1 MSSNLLL
8 TKDKIKKNLL
18 DKAAKIW
25 NISDLNQMDPM
36 VSLLVDSLSYELS
49 KVGQSITSFNSKV
62 LEELA
67 SIVVPGERL
76 TAAPAHAVMKVL
88 PMEPNVVLTSQN
100 QFYIPN
106 GLKTVS
112 YGKIQG
118 DLYFS
123 AIEDSPLINAQ
134 VKWMVQNRETYQIE
148 EGIYKEKLF
157 SVSFAD
163 KRIPDNE
170 IWLGI
175 EPDVHT
181 QIIENM
187 KFFLDIDPA
196 IDVVD
201 QLRFN
206 SNIKIEIVKP
216 NGETISFQNKKKT
229 DLEESFNH
237 NDPLTKLMDIYE
249 NKFLYRELS
258 KEQKKFKITPEA
270 LTNYPDF
277 FKSLFNSELLE
288 FFDTPCLWI
297 KVTFPEVYERKI
309 LDKIKLFLN
318 CFVVANKRITRSY
331 HDLNRS
337 GTVLPIETLTGEE
350 FLFIDKISD
359 QNDYD
364 FTPLF
369 EINNKDDKTGTFKV
383 YYGRMESFD
392 LRNGRLM
399 LEQLTYKVREE
410 GNAFSSMAQDTILV
424 HLDKLYKDI
433 EVLENKL
440 ARLKINYEST
450 FNSYVLISPKKE
462 TEWLEYEYWTT
473 NCELANNLPSGTELQ
488 QYRFANLLHPNSI
501 RLLTTS
507 LGGRATTQGKEK
519 VATLRE
525 LVLSK
530 DRLVSSS
537 DIKNFITKEF
547 GQFIQEINIKP
558 GYKIFPDKKKGIT
571 RVTEIHII
579 PLSNT
584 YYNISQWKTIC
595 SGLETQIRK
604 LAVRGEQYYVILD
617 PSLKTSNANI

>member
-1 MSSNLLL
+1 MSANLLL
-8 TKDKIKKNLL
+8 TKDKIKRNILE
-18 DKAAKIW
+18 KAAKIW

-49 KVGQSITSFNSKV
+49 KVGQSITSFNGQV

-67 SIVVPGERL
+67 SIIVPGERL
-76 TAAPAHAVMKVL
+76 TAAPAHTVLKVL
-88 PMEPNVVLTSQN
+88 PMEPNVVLTPQN

-106 GLKTVS
+106 GLKAAS
-112 YGKIQG
+112 HGKIQG

-123 AIEDSPLINAQ
+123 AIEDTPLVNAQ

-175 EPDVHT
+175 EPDVYT
-181 QIIENM
+181 QTIEDIR
-187 KFFLDIDPA
+187 FFLDVDPS
-196 IDVVD
+196 IDVIN

-206 SNIKIEIVKP
+206 SEIKFEIVKP
-216 NGETISFQNKKKT
+216 NGETIPFQNKKKT
-229 DLEESFNH
+229 DEEESFNH
-237 NDPLTKLMDIYE
+237 NDPLTKLTDSYD
-249 NKFLYRELS
+249 NKFLFRELS
-258 KEQKKFKITPEA
+258 KEQKKVRIAPEI
-270 LTNYPDF
+270 LTKHPDF
-277 FKSLFNSELLE
+277 FKDLFDSELLE
-288 FFDTPCLWI
+288 LFDVPCFWV
-297 KVTFPEVYERKI
+297 KVTFPEIYDRAV

-318 CFVVANKRITRSY
+318 CFVVANKRITNTY

-337 GTVLPIETLTGEE
+337 GTILPIETLTGEE
-350 FLFIDKISD
+350 LLYVDNISD
-359 QNDYD
+359 QNGDR
-364 FTPLF
+364 FTSLF
-369 EINNKDDKTGTFKV
+369 EIKNTSDRTGTFKV

-410 GNAFSSMAQDTILV
+410 GNAFSSMAEDTVLV
-424 HLDKLYKDI
+424 HLNKLY
-433 EVLENKL
+433 ENLGALESKIT
-440 ARLKINYEST
+440 RLKTSYESA
-450 FNSYVLISPKKE
+450 FNSYILISPKKS

-473 NCELANNLPSGTELQ
+473 NCELANNLPVGTVLE

-501 RLLTTS
+501 QLLTTS
-507 LGGRATTQGKEK
+507 LGGRGTKQGKEK

-525 LVLSK
+525 LVLGK

-547 GQFIQEINIKP
+547 GHSINEINIKP

-571 RVTEIHII
+571 RITEIQIS
-579 PLSNT
+579 PNFKT
-584 YYNISQWKTIC
+584 YNFNQWKTIC
-595 SGLETQIRK
+595 SGLESQIRK
-604 LAVRGEQYYVILD
+604 LAIRGEQYYVILD
-617 PSLKTSNANI
+617 PSIKTPNENN